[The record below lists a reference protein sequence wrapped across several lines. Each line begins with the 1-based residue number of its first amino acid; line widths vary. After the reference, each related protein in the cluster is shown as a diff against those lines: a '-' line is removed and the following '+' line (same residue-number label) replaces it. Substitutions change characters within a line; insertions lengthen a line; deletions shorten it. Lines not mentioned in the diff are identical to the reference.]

1 MGWAKELLL
10 DEEYAERAAWEASPK
25 GRGHYAQ
32 VRQESALRAADE
44 TAAVSRQEKAWA
56 AAWPREWEEWQ
67 RVRPL
72 ILAPIA
78 FSDYDFDFDEFLKEV
93 GRAPSPRHAIQR
105 SREDAPYQPGN
116 LCWVDAI
123 PEAPASPS
131 LTAKEAA
138 AYLGIALQTLR
149 NNRSRYRPVNATK
162 PLMYDKSDLDN
173 ALRGLKRDGRR

>member
-10 DEEYAERAAWEASPK
+10 DAEDAERAAWKASSN
-25 GRGHYAQ
+25 GRGHYAR

-44 TAAVSRQEKAWA
+44 AAAVSRREKAWA
-56 AAWPREWEEWQ
+56 ADWPREWQEWQ
-67 RVRPL
+67 RIRLLLVTQ
-72 ILAPIA
+72 IE
-78 FSDYDFDFDEFLKEV
+78 FGHDFDFEEFLKEV
-93 GRAPSPRHAIQR
+93 GRAPSPRDAIQR

-123 PEAPASPS
+123 PEAPASPY